1 MHVFGYAQ
9 EQKVQKLYRFST
21 KNGFIFV
28 QSAVMFLQNLILLP
42 YLIFMITRGRDGFN
56 TKKTGLFSQFS
67 QFPFSKPYIFRQCVD
82 LGKFRHFD
90 AKTQKSGAPQ
100 HSVFFVEIRSA
111 QDVAPVDLASCAGK
125 RVDKA
130 ARYNGRVF
138 RAAAAGQ
145 QNIVCRN
152 CDKLQLRLFVLSVF
166 HLSYPLQPMIPF
178 TVTAS
183 IGRTIRTPPAR
194 LTYAHA

>member
-100 HSVFFVEIRSA
+100 HSAFLLKFVQSRMSR
-111 QDVAPVDLASCAGK
+111 QSSSPLAPVNVLIRPPSTTVGSPVPPLAS
-125 RVDKA
+125 RTSFA
-130 ARYNGRVF
+130 ATAISSSFGCSYF
-138 RAAAAGQ
+138 
-145 QNIVCRN
+145 
-152 CDKLQLRLFVLSVF
+152 LFFISVT
-166 HLSYPLQPMIPF
+166 PF
-178 TVTAS
+178 S
-183 IGRTIRTPPAR
+183 R
-194 LTYAHA
+194 